1 MNEVV
6 NQVMCQLKELREK
19 AQKIV
24 QEKKILLMELESK
37 QMELQQLSELKEKYA
52 ADIEKKP
59 FYSAKISKKRL
70 KIKKLEKELQRKK
83 SNLQSALQEAQK
95 MQKELS
101 QAQVEMKKK
110 DEEVKQLH
118 EEKEK
123 MACSFN
129 IEQEQVS
136 KLVQFITTLTSEK
149 TEMEV
154 CMHRLYITFNVYFD
168 FFQQQ
173 LNAWNKIY

>member
-1 MNEVV
+1 MEHSRKSKSAVNEVV
-6 NQVMCQLKELREK
+6 SQVMCQLKELCERV
-19 AQKIV
+19 QKIV
-24 QEKKILLMELESK
+24 QENKILLMELDSK
-37 QMELQQLSELKEKYA
+37 QMELRLLSELKEKYA

-59 FYSAKISKKRL
+59 FYIAKISKKRL

-83 SNLQSALQEAQK
+83 SDLQSALQEGQK

-136 KLVQFITTLTSEK
+136 KLITTLTSEK

-154 CMHRLYITFNVYFD
+154 CMHQLYIYLYYF
-168 FFQQQ
+168 
-173 LNAWNKIY
+173 

>member
-1 MNEVV
+1 
-6 NQVMCQLKELREK
+6 MCQFKELREK
-19 AQKIV
+19 ARKIV
-24 QEKKILLMELESK
+24 QEKRIL
-37 QMELQQLSELKEKYA
+37 QMELDSKQRELRLLSELKEKYA
-52 ADIEKKP
+52 ADVEKKQ
-59 FYSAKISKKRL
+59 FYSAKISKKSL

-95 MQKELS
+95 MQNELS
-101 QAQVEMKKK
+101 QAQVELKKK

-123 MACSFN
+123 MACFFN

-136 KLVQFITTLTSEK
+136 KLVQLITSEK

-154 CMHRLYITFNVYFD
+154 CMHQLYCPY
-168 FFQQQ
+168 
-173 LNAWNKIY
+173 